1 MAQTAVDVVVRVKDL
16 AALDRLK
23 KSLAGVEGATLKGE
37 RSIKRFEGSLSKLS
51 RTLAGLALGDQLRRA
66 FGAAAELSGTEQRI
80 NNVTKKYSQ
89 FIGIQNVA
97 TQAAKTFAV
106 SQQQALSDFSSLAA
120 RLGSTGASLK
130 DLENIY
136 GGFNTILLENQVSAQ
151 EAASAQLQL
160 NQALGSGRLAGEE
173 FRAIAE
179 TTPQLLDEVA
189 KVTGVARGELKQFA
203 ADGGITSRVLIQ
215 ALTNIKTQG
224 ADALAASLDTPAG
237 KLRQFD
243 AAVKDFQV
251 TVGQELLPVITPFIV
266 EMTKLLKA
274 FGELPAPVKTAVV
287 GLTALL
293 AAAALLGP
301 ALGAIAGGAKALGAG
316 LLALGA
322 GGSTAAGALSLTT
335 KALLVLKGAMLALP
349 WVAVAAGLGL
359 LVVETVKYI
368 NKKKELNQLM
378 NASITMSD
386 NLEGAQSKLKTE
398 IERTRNEI
406 ENYNNKVEQ
415 QIGKGKRGAAQAEAY
430 RKKIEELTKQ
440 LQLMEGEYNV
450 VIRIQEIRER
460 FGIDPNESGVK
471 NGRTRGRQGSINRKK
486 AEAARLA
493 ALNTPPV
500 STGSSGGGG
509 GGGGAAR
516 ESQVPQLQRELDL
529 SNKLLENDRQ
539 RLEAQF
545 NRNTAIVEKLAQDR
559 IGIELAGKKAEIEAE
574 DIPSAEKKIKL
585 ALAENEAKLQTLEL
599 NNQIAEA
606 ERQRV
611 LAVQG
616 VLAPLEQ
623 EIELL
628 QAKLN
633 GNEEEIRQLQQ
644 IEALAKSIAEAK
656 RGAGAIP
663 TAAEQ
668 GQASGLVQQRDE
680 LKAQVE
686 EFEKMEGMVK
696 QVSGTIASEFTSA
709 VTSVIDGSKSV
720 EEAFSDMLQNIGK
733 AFIDMAMQII
743 QQQIQMIIYGMIM
756 KALGISTGGGLGGS
770 SPISMFNSAPS
781 GFSSVAP
788 VSNIPFSAGGLGYA
802 DGGRPKVG
810 DVSIVGERGP
820 ELFVPDQPGRVMS
833 HEASRAAMA
842 QYSPSNESVQMAPV
856 SNSYN
861 FSTIRIADEEYV
873 SREQLT
879 KAMNEAAFNGAKQGE
894 QRAMNRLRQSR
905 STRSKIGI

>member
-1 MAQTAVDVVVRVKDL
+1 MAQTSVDVVVRVKDL

-37 RSIKRFEGSLSKLS
+37 RSIKRFEGSIARLG

-66 FGAAAELSGTEQRI
+66 FGAAAQLSGTEQRI

-89 FIGIQNVA
+89 FIGIQNSA
-97 TQAAKTFAV
+97 AQASKNFAI
-106 SQQQALSDFSSLAA
+106 SQQQALSDFSDLAS

-136 GGFNTILLENQVSAQ
+136 GGFNTLLLENAVGAQ
-151 EAASAQLQL
+151 QAAAAQLQL

-173 FRAIAE
+173 FNAINEA
-179 TTPQLLDEVA
+179 TPQLLDEVA
-189 KVTGVARGELKQFA
+189 NVLGVARGELKQLA
-203 ADGGITSRVLIQ
+203 SDGLITSQTLIQ

-266 EMTKLLKA
+266 ELTKLLKV

-293 AAAALLGP
+293 AAATLLGP
-301 ALGAIAGGAKALGAG
+301 VFGAIAGGAKALGAG

-349 WVAVAAGLGL
+349 WVAVAAGLAGL
-359 LVVETVKYI
+359 AKLTYDYYKRKAELKRLTEGTGVAMNEYQAAI
-368 NKKKELNQLM
+368 NRVSGELT
-378 NASITMSD
+378 AA
-386 NLEGAQSKLKTE
+386 EGKLKKME
-398 IERTRNEI
+398 SAGNSNARAI
-406 ENYNNKVEQ
+406 
-415 QIGKGKRGAAQAEAY
+415 AAQERRVRELKAQLEA
-430 RKKIEELTKQ
+430 IEGTYTAR
-440 LQLMEGEYNV
+440 LQVL
-450 VIRIQEIRER
+450 IDIQEQSQNIA
-460 FGIDPNESGVK
+460 GIDYKADGPG
-471 NGRTRGRQGSINRKK
+471 GRLVPINPPKTVSQLK
-486 AEAARLA
+486 EEQAARLA

-500 STGSSGGGG
+500 STGSSGGG

-545 NRNTAIVEKLAQDR
+545 NRNTALVEKLAQDR
-559 IGIELAGKKAEIEAE
+559 IAIELAGKKAEIEAE
-574 DIPSAEKKIKL
+574 DIPSAEKKLKT

-599 NNQIAEA
+599 TNQIAEA

-616 VLAPLEQ
+616 VLAPLED

-628 QAKLN
+628 EAKLN
-633 GNEEEIRQLQQ
+633 GNEKEIKQLQQ

-656 RGAGAIP
+656 RGAGAIA
-663 TAAEQ
+663 TADER

-686 EFEKMEGMVK
+686 EFEKMDAAVK
-696 QVSGTIASEFTSA
+696 QISGTIASEFTNA
-709 VTSVIDGSKSV
+709 ITSIVDGTKSV
-720 EEAFSDMLQNIGK
+720 DEAMSEMLQNIGK
-733 AFIDMAMQII
+733 SFIDMAMKVIE
-743 QQQIQMIIYGMIM
+743 QQIQMIIHGLIM
-756 KALGISTGGGLGGS
+756 KALGITMPGAGGGS
-770 SPISMFNSAPS
+770 SPLSMFSSAPP
-781 GFSSVAP
+781 GFSNVAP
-788 VSNIPFSAGGLGYA
+788 ATSGMSFFA

-810 DVSIVGERGP
+810 EVSIVGERGP
-820 ELFVPDQPGRVMS
+820 ELFVPDQPGRVMT

-842 QYSPSNESVQMAPV
+842 QYSPANEQMAAAAPMT
-856 SNSYN
+856 
-861 FSTIRIADEEYV
+861 STINYNGPTLNFNGDDYIPRSEAGSLV
-873 SREQLT
+873 S
-879 KAMNEAAFNGAKQGE
+879 AGAKQGE

-905 STRSKIGI
+905 STRKQLGF